1 MFKRVMWAT
10 DGSESSDKTL
20 EHVKA
25 LVSELGSE
33 LLVVYDEEFT
43 MPGKGGGSVPRHADE
58 QVVREKISRQV
69 EELSKDGLSVRLEI
83 TKSKVGNA
91 AHEIAEVAAKERT
104 ELIVVGT
111 RGHTFLRGL
120 LLGSVT
126 QRLLQIAPCPVL
138 SIPTRLEETD

>member
-10 DGSESSDKTL
+10 DGSEASDKTL

-33 LLVVYDEEFT
+33 LLVVYNEEFT
-43 MPGKGGGSVPRHADE
+43 MPGKGGGSLPVHADE
-58 QVVREKISRQV
+58 EVVLDKINRQV
-69 EELSKDGLSVRLEI
+69 EELSKDGVSVRLEI

-91 AHEIAEVAAKERT
+91 AHHIAEVAVNQRVD
-104 ELIVVGT
+104 LIVVGT
-111 RGHTFLRGL
+111 RGHTYLRGL

-138 SIPTRLEETD
+138 SIPTRLEETE